1 MDFKKYVKETLKSY
15 SDELKM
21 VQEAIQKRVG
31 ELDSLKVTEQ
41 RLLGAIASLN
51 EMQSKEAEEKESKKA
66 KA

>member
-1 MDFKKYVKETLKSY
+1 MDFKKYAKDTLESY
-15 SDELKM
+15 TEELKL
-21 VQEAIQKRVG
+21 VQEGIQKRVG

-51 EMQSKEAEEKESKKA
+51 EMQSKEAEEKENKKA

>member
-1 MDFKKYVKETLKSY
+1 MDFKKYAKDTLESY
-15 SDELKM
+15 TEELKM
-21 VQEAIQKRVG
+21 VQEGIQKRVG

-51 EMQSKEAEEKESKKA
+51 EMVAKEAEEKENKKA

>member
-1 MDFKKYVKETLKSY
+1 MDFKKYAKDTLESY
-15 SDELKM
+15 TEELKL
-21 VQEAIQKRVG
+21 VQEGIQKRVG

-51 EMQSKEAEEKESKKA
+51 EMVSKEAEEKENKKA

>member
-1 MDFKKYVKETLKSY
+1 MDFKKYAKDTLESY
-15 SDELKM
+15 AEELRM
-21 VQEAIQKRVG
+21 VQEGIQKRVG

-51 EMQSKEAEEKESKKA
+51 EMVTKEAEEKENKKA